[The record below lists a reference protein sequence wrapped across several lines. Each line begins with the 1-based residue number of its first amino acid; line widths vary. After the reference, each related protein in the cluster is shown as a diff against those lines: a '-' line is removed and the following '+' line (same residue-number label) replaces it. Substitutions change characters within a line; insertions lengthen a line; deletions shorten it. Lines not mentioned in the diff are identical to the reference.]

1 MDTRILWQDLRLQK
15 NIMKLALYIC
25 RALRRFD
32 PLWISAKF
40 LNEWMLL
47 IFVDKFYNE
56 YSY

>member
-1 MDTRILWQDLRLQK
+1 MLQK

-25 RALRRFD
+25 RAFRLFD
-32 PLWISAKF
+32 PLWISVKF
-40 LNEWMLL
+40 LNAWMLL